1 MLTANS
7 ILFSTAYLPPI
18 EYFVAFLK
26 TNNALLEIHE
36 HFKRRSYSNHCLI
49 ANVSGPHQLTIP
61 VTKTCPNHCPIKDI
75 RIDYSEKWQHTHWKT
90 LETSY
95 NKSPF
100 FLYYKDYFEPFYTK
114 KIPYLLDYNLQL
126 FDVVCNLLK
135 IKHRFTT
142 TNSYINPT
150 SDNLIDVRESIDLK
164 KRTLPD
170 YPFKNMQAYRQVFE
184 DKIGFIP
191 NLSIIDL
198 LFNKGAQTKDYLMQ
212 HLHLLSLLN

>member
-1 MLTANS
+1 MS
-7 ILFSTAYLPPI
+7 S
-18 EYFVAFLK
+18 
-26 TNNALLEIHE
+26 
-36 HFKRRSYSNHCLI
+36 
-49 ANVSGPHQLTIP
+49 
-61 VTKTCPNHCPIKDI
+61 
-75 RIDYSEKWQHTHWKT
+75 
-90 LETSY
+90 
-95 NKSPF
+95 
-100 FLYYKDYFEPFYTK
+100 K
-114 KIPYLLDYNLQL
+114 KVPWFI
-126 FDVVCNLLK
+126 
-135 IKHRFTT
+135 
-142 TNSYINPT
+142 T